1 VRGDGDRDR
10 HAQEQT
16 HGHRGASP
24 RLTHYHRANIDTL
37 HRLQRLTIDEAAAI
51 CERQELELVE
61 IGQQTKQCED
71 AMRALKPRI
80 KASKMSIERYSQTAK
95 QLRREQ
101 DERDAKGVQDVR
113 AEEGCEWCVPAGD
126 LPFLLL
132 VC

>member
-1 VRGDGDRDR
+1 
-10 HAQEQT
+10 
-16 HGHRGASP
+16 
-24 RLTHYHRANIDTL
+24 
-37 HRLQRLTIDEAAAI
+37 
-51 CERQELELVE
+51 
-61 IGQQTKQCED
+61 
-71 AMRALKPRI
+71 MRALKPRI